1 MTKCFQ
7 ETLNFNLLKDLLNS
21 SKNLK
26 KVEEKDIGAKSKRT
40 VSVLLNTRLFCNW
53 FENRV
58 VKF

>member
-7 ETLNFNLLKDLLNS
+7 ETFNSNLLKDLLNS